1 MIYLKKEF
9 MRHLPQNKNKLLV
22 LPDED
27 YEDEEDFQHEGFNK
41 RINAG

>member
-9 MRHLPQNKNKLLV
+9 MCEWHLPQNKNKLLG

-27 YEDEEDFQHEGFNK
+27 YEDKEEFQHKVLIKE
-41 RINAG
+41 